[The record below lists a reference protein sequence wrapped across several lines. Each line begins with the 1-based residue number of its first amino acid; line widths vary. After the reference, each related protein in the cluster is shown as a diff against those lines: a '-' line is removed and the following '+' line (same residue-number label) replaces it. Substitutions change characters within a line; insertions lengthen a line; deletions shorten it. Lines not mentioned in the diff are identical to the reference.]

1 MTRIWTSDTAQT
13 GTPVPALR
21 PTSAILRG
29 GEARLFALR
38 PGDRV
43 TLRNLE
49 GAQPVEIHGF
59 GPPGSLQGLAANLS
73 PAPALSPTAYRIPPA
88 VAQILDTPRQE
99 PPISATLFDAET
111 LAGAAVTLEARAD
124 LLCLVAA
131 PGRPMA
137 PDAQDTPTDI
147 LVEILPI
154 VERAGEIPPPLA
166 PQVVTELRIAAATA
180 SAFRVKAGQYIQIID
195 VDGRQCSDFLAFDA
209 GDLAQGA
216 EFGIDPT
223 TTRTLMGSSFS
234 GPGLHSKY
242 FDARMRPLVEVV
254 QDTVGRHD
262 TFLLACTAKYYED
275 MGYPGHSNCTEN
287 FNRVLAPFGIAE
299 RKGWPAINFFYNTF
313 VDAQDRIS
321 MDEPWSRP
329 GDYVLLRALTDL
341 VCATSSCAD
350 DIDPANGWVP
360 TDIHVRV
367 YDADSPF
374 EKGSA
379 HRMTPDAEPRMSRE
393 TGFHPRTS
401 ALTRTFEDYR
411 GFWLASCYTEAGP
424 IAEYWAC
431 RERAVII
438 DLSALRK
445 FEITGPDAEDLLQ
458 RAVPRN
464 VKKLAVGQIV
474 YTPLTYETGGM
485 IDDSTIFRLGPHNFR
500 FVCGDDFSGAW
511 LRDLAETHGLKA
523 FVRDSSD
530 QLHNIAVQGPRAR
543 DILAAVM
550 VTPPHQPT
558 LAELK
563 WFRFAI
569 GRIADR
575 PVLVSRTGYTGE
587 LGYEVWCHPQD
598 AVIVWDAV
606 MAAGAPHGLTPMGL
620 AALDMVRIE
629 AGLVFAGYDFS
640 DQTDPFEAGIGFTIP
655 KDKPDAYVGDAAIAR
670 RRDHPHRRMVG
681 LDIAG
686 NEPIGHGDGVHVG
699 RAQVGVVTSAVK
711 SPILGRSIALARLD
725 IAFAEIGT
733 KVEIGKLD
741 GHQKRIR
748 ATIVPFPHFDPQKT
762 RVRTEALVEKPGEGV
777 APDESPVSTVIDDPR
792 GAANRSV

>member
-1 MTRIWTSDTAQT
+1 MQT
-13 GTPVPALR
+13 GTPVTAFR
-21 PTSAILRG
+21 PTSAIVRG
-29 GEARLFALR
+29 GQARLFALR
-38 PGDRV
+38 TGDRV
-43 TLRNLE
+43 TLRNIE

-59 GPPGSLQGLAANLS
+59 GPPESLLGWKGSGVPVQTISFSA
-73 PAPALSPTAYRIPPA
+73 
-88 VAQILDTPRQE
+88 DE
-99 PPISATLFDAET
+99 ISATIAHMPQVQGEKPGLSIAVFDVAT
-111 LAGAAVTLEARAD
+111 PAGTALTLEARDD
-124 LLCLVAA
+124 LLCVIVV

-137 PDAQDTPTDI
+137 PDAQDTTTDI
-147 LVEILPI
+147 LVDILPQT
-154 VERAGEIPPPLA
+154 ERSGEMPPPLA
-166 PQVVTELRIAAATA
+166 PEVVTDLRIKAATA
-180 SAFRVKAGQYIQIID
+180 SAFRVKAGQYIQVID

-209 GDLAQGA
+209 SDLDAG
-216 EFGIDPT
+216 EEYGIDPT

-287 FNRVLAPFGIAE
+287 FNRVLAPFGIEE

-313 VDAQDRIS
+313 VDAHDRIS

-360 TDIHVRV
+360 TDVHVRV
-367 YDADSPF
+367 YDAACPF
-374 EKGSA
+374 QKGSA
-379 HRMTPDAEPRMSRE
+379 HRMTHDAEPRMSRE

-401 ALTRTFEDYR
+401 ALTRKFEDYR
-411 GFWLASCYTEAGP
+411 GFWLASCYNDAGP
-424 IAEYWAC
+424 IQEYWAC

-445 FEITGPDAEDLLQ
+445 FEITGPDAEDLMQL
-458 RAVPRN
+458 AVPRN

-485 IDDSTIFRLGPHNFR
+485 IDDGTIFRLGAHNFR
-500 FVCGDDFSGAW
+500 WVCGDEFSGVW
-511 LRDLAETHGLKA
+511 LRELAEKHGLKA
-523 FVRDSSD
+523 FVRNSSD
-530 QLHNIAVQGPRAR
+530 QLHNIAVQGPRSR
-543 DILAAVM
+543 DILKRVTI
-550 VTPPHQPT
+550 TPPHQPT
-558 LAELK
+558 LNELK
-563 WFRFAI
+563 WFRFTI

-598 AVIVWDAV
+598 AVTVWDAIMTV
-606 MAAGAPHGLTPMGL
+606 GEPEGLTPMGL
-620 AALDMVRIE
+620 LALDMVRIE

-640 DQTDPFEAGIGFTIP
+640 DETDPFEAGIGFTIP
-655 KDKPDAYVGDAAIAR
+655 KEKPDAYVGDAAIAR
-670 RRDHPHRRMVG
+670 RSAYPHRLMVG

-686 NEPIGHGDGVHVG
+686 NEPIGHGDSVYVG

-711 SPILGRSIALARLD
+711 SPILGRSIALARVD
-725 IAFAEIGT
+725 VTSGEIGT
-733 KVEIGKLD
+733 AVEIGKLD
-741 GHQKRIR
+741 GHQKRVP
-748 ATIVPFPHFDPQKT
+748 ATVVRFPHFDPQKT
-762 RVRTEALVEKPGEGV
+762 RVRTEAPVENTGSGI
-777 APDESPVSTVIDDPR
+777 APEASRATTVTDDPR
-792 GAANRSV
+792 GAANRDG